1 MVVISITNG
10 YATLAEIRSE
20 LGSYES
26 ADTGDD
32 SKLEMS
38 VEAASRM
45 IDGWCGQRF
54 WIDTTATARTFA
66 PSDSYGLDLVND
78 AVDGDGTGIATT
90 TGLVIKLDETDSG
103 TYDTTLTSGTDY
115 LLRPTNAA
123 VVSPARP
130 YTQIALTGTNY
141 LFSRSSYGRALV
153 EITAKWGWPAVPT
166 DVKKACLIQAIDLFK
181 SKDAAFGVAGSSD
194 LGLMRVNSGLHR
206 IARALLE
213 PYRRPAIG

>member
-1 MVVISITNG
+1 MAIVNG

-20 LGSYES
+20 LGSYEDD
-26 ADTGDD
+26 DTGDNT
-32 SKLEMS
+32 KLEMS

-54 WIDTTATARTFA
+54 WLDGSATARTFT
-66 PSDSYGLDLVND
+66 PTNGYELDLIND
-78 AVDGDGTGIATT
+78 AVDGDGSGIATT
-90 TGLVIKLDETDSG
+90 TGLVVKLDTADSG
-103 TYDTTLTSGTDY
+103 TYGTTLTTGTDY
-115 LLRPTNAA
+115 LLRPSNAA

-130 YTQIALTGTNY
+130 YTEIALTGVNY
-141 LFSRSSYGRALV
+141 LFSRSSYGRPLV

-181 SKDAAFGVAGSSD
+181 SKDAAFGVAGGND
-194 LGLMRVNSGLHR
+194 FGALRVNSGLHR

-213 PYRRPAIG
+213 PYRRASIG